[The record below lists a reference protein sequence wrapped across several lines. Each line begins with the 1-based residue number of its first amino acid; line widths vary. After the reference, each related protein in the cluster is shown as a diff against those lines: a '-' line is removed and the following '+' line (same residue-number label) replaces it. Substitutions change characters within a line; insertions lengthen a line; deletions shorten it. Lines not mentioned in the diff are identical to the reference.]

1 MRRSVFFIS
10 DGTGITSEALGK
22 SLLSQFEDIEFER
35 ITLPYVD
42 TQEKARDAVARIQ
55 QHKELDNARPIIVDT
70 IVNQDIRDIVA
81 SSGAFMADVF
91 GTFLEP
97 LELELGKKSTYT
109 VGQSHS
115 ILNDRHYMA
124 RIAAVHFALDNDDGA
139 RTIHYEKA
147 DIILLGVSR
156 CGKTPTCLYLGL
168 QYGVSAANYPLTEE
182 DTEELRLPKCLQPF
196 RNKLFGLT
204 IDAERLAAIRHER
217 RANSRY
223 ASPRQCEMEVRSVEA
238 LYAKENI
245 PWLDSTH
252 HSVEEIAS
260 RILVAAKM
268 TRHLKKQ
275 FPV

>member
-1 MRRSVFFIS
+1 MKRSVFFIS

-22 SLLSQFEDIEFER
+22 SLLSQFEGVEFER
-35 ITLPYVD
+35 ITMPFVD
-42 TQEKARDAVARIQ
+42 TPEKAREIVARIQ
-55 QHKELDNARPIIVDT
+55 KQEVFDDGRPIVFDT
-70 IVNQDIRDIVA
+70 IVDGDIRDIVA

-97 LELELGKKSTYT
+97 LELELGQKSAYR
-109 VGQSHS
+109 VGHTHNN

-139 RTIHYEKA
+139 RTVHYEKA

-168 QYGVSAANYPLTEE
+168 QYGINAANYPLTEE
-182 DTEELRLPKCLQPF
+182 DTEDLRLPKALKPY
-196 RNKLFGLT
+196 RKKLFGLT

-223 ASPRQCEMEVRSVEA
+223 SSPRQCEMEVRSVEA

-252 HSVEEIAS
+252 NSIEEMAS
-260 RILVAAKM
+260 RILVAANM
-268 TRHLKKQ
+268 NDHLKKQ
-275 FPV
+275 LP